1 MGSFRLLGDLCPSLT
16 GERAGGAGGKQRHP
30 FSQGLCELRCL
41 SNRGDK
47 KHVPPLSEHSP
58 AGMQRASQVIWL
70 PQLLGAV
77 EDETTGGS
85 WVRRYQGK
93 ADTDSQGPGYTGRK
107 AAPRKRVRAGEA
119 TIADTT

>member
-58 AGMQRASQVIWL
+58 AGNAESI
-70 PQLLGAV
+70 
-77 EDETTGGS
+77 TGN
-85 WVRRYQGK
+85 
-93 ADTDSQGPGYTGRK
+93 P
-107 AAPRKRVRAGEA
+107 AAPAPQGS
-119 TIADTT
+119 